1 MLLKQISLV
10 FRQPNIIISCVSILL
25 LLQGLH
31 YSVNGYVGKAADKGI
46 ELKPGHTVVFPSTKD
61 CQEDRTKQDQ
71 NINFVTHIADQNV

>member
-1 MLLKQISLV
+1 MLLKQQSLV
-10 FRQPNIIISCVSILL
+10 FSQHNIIISCVSIL